1 VTLGPSPSRTSTTTV
16 AFLDVS
22 AGVAG
27 DMCLGALVD
36 AGLPLAALEEV
47 VAALG
52 LEGVRLRARAV
63 RRGAF
68 AATKV
73 DVLLPGRPEPA
84 PEASGGPTAAGG
96 AHPPVHAGDHP
107 HDAPHPHRRLGDVL
121 SVLRDAKG
129 LPAEAVADAVRTFTL
144 LAQAEGRV
152 HGIAPEDVHFH
163 EVGAVDALVDVVGT
177 CVGLSRLGVREVRAS
192 ALPWFTGRVRTAHG
206 ELALPAPAV
215 VHLMEGHPTYP
226 SGESYEQVTPT
237 GAALV
242 RALARGH
249 LPPPGFVPRRT
260 GVGAGDHPGGRLANV
275 VRLVLGD
282 AGPAW
287 SPTDAILLETNLDDA
302 TGQEIGHAIER
313 ALASG
318 ALDAWA
324 VPSVMKKGR
333 PGVVL
338 SILAEPAAAAALEA
352 LLLRETPT
360 LGVRRHVVER
370 HVLPRRL
377 VQVTTSYGPVQVKVR
392 TTPGGDEGSPEYE
405 DCRLVATRAGVS
417 WREVAAAALAAWNS
431 TVRPTP

>member
-1 VTLGPSPSRTSTTTV
+1 MTV

-36 AGLPLAALEEV
+36 AGLPLAVLEGV

-52 LEGVRLRARAV
+52 LEGVTLRARAV
-63 RRGAF
+63 RKGAF

-73 DVLLPGRPEPA
+73 DVLLPGVPEPA
-84 PEASGGPTAAGG
+84 PESSGGAGG
-96 AHPPVHAGDHP
+96 AGGAGHRHP
-107 HDAPHPHRRLGDVL
+107 HVHDAHHPHEASHPHRRLADVL
-121 SVLRDAKG
+121 KILRDAKG

-144 LAQAEGRV
+144 LADAEGRV
-152 HGIAPEDVHFH
+152 HGIAPGDVHFH

-177 CVGLSRLGVREVRAS
+177 CVGLVRLGVREVRAS
-192 ALPWFTGRVRTAHG
+192 ALPWFTGRVRSAHG

-215 VHLMEGHPTYP
+215 ILLMEGHPTYP
-226 SGESYEQVTPT
+226 SGETFEQVTPT

-242 RALARGH
+242 RALSRGH

-260 GVGAGDHPGGRLANV
+260 GVGAGDHPGGKLANV

-282 AGPAW
+282 VGPAV

-324 VPSVMKKGR
+324 VASVMKKGR

-338 SILAEPAAAAALEA
+338 CVLAEPSTASTLEDV
-352 LLLRETPT
+352 LLRETPT
-360 LGVRRHVVER
+360 IGIRRHAVER
-370 HVLPRRL
+370 RVLPRRL
-377 VQVTTSYGPVQVKVR
+377 VPVTTRYGVVHVKAR
-392 TTPGGDEGSPEYE
+392 ETPGGEEGTPEFE
-405 DCRLVATRAGVS
+405 DCRLAATRAGVS
-417 WREVAAAALAAWNS
+417 WRDVAAAALAAWKS
-431 TVRPTP
+431 TARPAR